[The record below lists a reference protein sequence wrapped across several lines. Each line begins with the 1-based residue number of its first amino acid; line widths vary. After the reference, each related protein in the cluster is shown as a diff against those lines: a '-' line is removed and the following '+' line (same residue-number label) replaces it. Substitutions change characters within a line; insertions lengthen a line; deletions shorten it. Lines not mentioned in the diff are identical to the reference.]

1 MSPGIKMLKKKGL
14 KSQNIYNRIYFSII
28 VLFFIG
34 ALVGCS
40 NQVSV
45 ETEET
50 TAKVAG
56 KVLDNSEVQGIPVKL
71 LRLGVQGSPETV
83 SLNDVYTNSVG
94 KFVLETNLDGESN
107 LLVQAEK
114 GSKKWRGI
122 LTAGV
127 KPGIAV
133 YSQPLDDVTTVSADL
148 FIRAQKSG
156 SEINYTQIRIWMNN
170 EIASVIADNE
180 ELMDKVV
187 TAVNVGF
194 FTEKETM
201 LKPEIGGTT
210 SQWQQIIVAKNAAQ
224 TALDRD
230 LYYALSENARR
241 TALYNYLCSVL
252 DAYVDVGLQSETFSK
267 VLEISIRTFLKEI
280 EGINSQLEFECLRR
294 TSEIR
299 ARILN
304 ASVLADFQK
313 LGADPSII
321 NKVIDAGEI
330 LQKNIESERSAE
342 EIANEFAG
350 YRSQVL
356 EYLVKLPA
364 VSGNDI
370 QVFQENIS
378 SYKATLISEI
388 NQNPDPEGVID
399 AYIDFFGKIK
409 NLVAQQLNNG
419 SLETDAAAEVL
430 ILLNMYF

>member
-1 MSPGIKMLKKKGL
+1 MLKKKDL

-40 NQVSV
+40 KEVSV

-56 KVLDNSEVQGIPVKL
+56 KVIDNSEVQGIPVKL
-71 LRLGVQGSPETV
+71 IRLGVQGSPETV

-156 SEINYTQIRIWMNN
+156 SELNYTQIRIWMNN
-170 EIASVIADNE
+170 EIASVIAENE

-187 TAVNVGF
+187 AAVNVGF

-230 LYYALSENARR
+230 LYYALSENARQ
-241 TALYNYLCSVL
+241 TALYNYLCSVS

-350 YRSQVL
+350 YRSQIL
-356 EYLVKLPA
+356 EYLVKLPG

-370 QVFQENIS
+370 QDYQENIAG
-378 SYKATLISEI
+378 YKATLISGI
-388 NQNPDPEGVID
+388 NQNPDPEGIID

>member
-1 MSPGIKMLKKKGL
+1 M
-14 KSQNIYNRIYFSII
+14 
-28 VLFFIG
+28 
-34 ALVGCS
+34 
-40 NQVSV
+40 
-45 ETEET
+45 
-50 TAKVAG
+50 
-56 KVLDNSEVQGIPVKL
+56 
-71 LRLGVQGSPETV
+71 
-83 SLNDVYTNSVG
+83 
-94 KFVLETNLDGESN
+94 
-107 LLVQAEK
+107 
-114 GSKKWRGI
+114 
-122 LTAGV
+122 
-127 KPGIAV
+127 
-133 YSQPLDDVTTVSADL
+133 
-148 FIRAQKSG
+148 
-156 SEINYTQIRIWMNN
+156 
-170 EIASVIADNE
+170 
-180 ELMDKVV
+180 
-187 TAVNVGF
+187 
-194 FTEKETM
+194 
-201 LKPEIGGTT
+201 
-210 SQWQQIIVAKNAAQ
+210 
-224 TALDRD
+224 
-230 LYYALSENARR
+230 
-241 TALYNYLCSVL
+241 
-252 DAYVDVGLQSETFSK
+252 GLQSETFSK